1 MKKIL
6 LTLAVCLAAMN
17 MVAQEHLTFKGI
29 PIEGSLREFSQK
41 LKAKGFTLVKQDDK
55 FPLFSGEFTGN
66 DVTVGVGS
74 PDGGK
79 NVCYVIVFFDSSG
92 EWSSLV
98 GGYNYYK
105 DLYIRKYG
113 DPFSSKE
120 YNPAL
125 SDSNTALMAEVY
137 QGTVEYKS
145 AWEVPGGDIVL
156 FIDKAARAFEG
167 MVVILY
173 YNPANV
179 EAKIQSDLN
188 DI

>member
-6 LTLAVCLAAMN
+6 FTLIVFLAAAN

-41 LKAKGFTLVKQDDK
+41 LKAKGFTLVGKENNIAM
-55 FPLFSGEFTGN
+55 FSGEFTGR
-66 DVTVGVGS
+66 DVNIGVTATS
-74 PDGGK
+74 DEK
-79 NVCYVIVFFDSSG
+79 KVFSLVVFFDPSR
-92 EWSSLV
+92 EWKSLV
-98 GGYNYYK
+98 NDYSYYK
-105 DLYIRKYG
+105 DLYTRKYG
-113 DPFSSKE
+113 EPAFSKE